1 MARRPATRLQ
11 LSGHRFLL
19 RRMAHAM
26 VRGDARMLDD
36 PLRAQAVAYGA
47 GCVLTAVAVAVC
59 AVLAFVRPGS
69 VPGEAPIL
77 MARDTGALYVR
88 IDDTVHPVPNLA
100 SARLIVGTPAHPVV
114 VDDAVIAKLRRGPLV
129 GIPGAPAQ
137 IGRPLAVDELGWEIC
152 DVAEPAETVLVAG
165 RAERATSVLRAGHG
179 LLVSARAIGAPTYV
193 LADGWRAQVDLRDI
207 GVVRALHLEGVPVQ
221 PVSQSLL
228 DSVPEAPALRAPV
241 IPGLGAA
248 GPAMLGR
255 LAVGTVVRVERA
267 GAAEFY
273 VVLTDGLQRIG
284 RVAADVIRFSV
295 TQSAGEPPVVP
306 ADVAADVI
314 RFSVTQSA
322 GEPPVVPADVAA
334 DVPVA
339 DSLAVARFPE
349 RVLPRGRAVV
359 CARWDPKRT
368 GADTNTAVAVS
379 DSLSSAA
386 VQLAQADGAG
396 PNIDRVYIP
405 EGRSAL
411 VQAGSLVRDASV
423 GGPLYLLTD
432 LGVLFGIRDA
442 ETAEHLG
449 LGEGVV
455 PAPWPMLARLP
466 RGPELNRDAASVV
479 RDVVPG
485 VGAAPA

>member
-1 MARRPATRLQ
+1 
-11 LSGHRFLL
+11 
-19 RRMAHAM
+19 MAHAL

-69 VPGEAPIL
+69 VPGDAPIL

-137 IGRPLAVDELGWEIC
+137 IGRPLAVDELGWELC
-152 DVAEPAETVLVAG
+152 DVAEPAETVLMAG
-165 RAERATSVLRAGHG
+165 RAERETSALRAGQG

-306 ADVAADVI
+306 ADVAADV
-314 RFSVTQSA
+314 
-322 GEPPVVPADVAA
+322 
-334 DVPVA
+334 PVA

-432 LGVLFGIRDA
+432 LGVLFGIRDT

>member
-1 MARRPATRLQ
+1 MARRAATRLQ

-47 GCVLTAVAVAVC
+47 GCVLAAVAVAVC
-59 AVLAFVRPGS
+59 AVLALVRPGS
-69 VPGEAPIL
+69 APGDAAIL

-114 VDDAVIAKLRRGPLV
+114 VDDAVIAKVRRGPLV

-137 IGRPLAVDELGWEIC
+137 IGRPLAVDELGWELC

-165 RAERATSVLRAGHG
+165 RAERETSALRAGQG
-179 LLVSARAIGAPTYV
+179 LLVSARAVGAPTYV
-193 LADGWRAQVDLRDI
+193 LADGWRTQVDLRDI

-248 GPAMLGR
+248 GPAMLGG

-284 RVAADVIRFSV
+284 R
-295 TQSAGEPPVVP
+295 
-306 ADVAADVI
+306 VAADVI

-368 GADTNTAVAVS
+368 GTDTNTTVAVS

-449 LGEGVV
+449 LGDSVV
-455 PAPWPMLARLP
+455 PAPWPMLAMLP
-466 RGPELNRDAASVV
+466 RGPELNRDAASIV

>member
-306 ADVAADVI
+306 ADVAADV
-314 RFSVTQSA
+314 
-322 GEPPVVPADVAA
+322 
-334 DVPVA
+334 PVA

-368 GADTNTAVAVS
+368 EADTNTAVAVS